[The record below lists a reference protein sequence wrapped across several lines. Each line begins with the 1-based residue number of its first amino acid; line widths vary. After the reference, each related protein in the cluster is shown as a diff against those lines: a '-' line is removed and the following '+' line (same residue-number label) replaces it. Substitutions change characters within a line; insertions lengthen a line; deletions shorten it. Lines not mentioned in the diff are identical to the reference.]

1 MLVTGGGIK
10 TQCDLQVRKLCPQSL
25 QYRATLLKL
34 PQGPAILGGL
44 GSPTGALVG
53 GLILGAME
61 GLIPVFLPVNW
72 VPVIEFVLFVLILLV
87 RPSGLFGAR

>member
-1 MLVTGGGIK
+1 MCIR
-10 TQCDLQVRKLCPQSL
+10 DSN
-25 QYRATLLKL
+25 
-34 PQGPAILGGL
+34 
-44 GSPTGALVG
+44 PTGALIG

-87 RPSGLFGAR
+87 RPSGLFGER